1 LIFDRHQEWT
11 PLLADPLEGV
21 RSVGTVEWYQFTAG
35 NGCEGTAA
43 LQTSTDYRCH
53 NRMAQPSPWLLNGE
67 DGIHQFMVEQ
77 RIDISLNLETI
88 MPAKPD
94 QTLPNL

>member
-1 LIFDRHQEWT
+1 MIATRNGRHCWPT
-11 PLLADPLEGV
+11 PCRAI
-21 RSVGTVEWYQFTAG
+21 RSVGAVEWYQFTAG

-43 LQTSTDYRCH
+43 LQASTDYRCQD
-53 NRMAQPSPWLLNGE
+53 RMAQPSPWLLNGD
-67 DGIHQFMVEQ
+67 DGIRQFMVEQ
-77 RIDISLNLETI
+77 RIDISLNPEPI